1 MSISVNSV
9 LEPITEFSVL
19 STMAR
24 VIHLDEVHDVVIVME
39 LIDPPGKPIG
49 IGFEAL
55 RLSLESGDTKPV
67 AVEVP
72 EFLLVL
78 EDDLD
83 EKTKRDRD
91 EKWAVIAPLLDPVYP
106 GQIFVHGEMGRL
118 VGNRATELGMQRK
131 TIYRL
136 LYRYWFYGQV
146 RNALLKNYSAVG
158 VANRNYTSDKRPGR
172 KPRFQGV
179 LVPASKLLSAVDKR
193 CIRISYGLYAKSKTS
208 TIRSAYDKMLK
219 KFYSVKDLSRNSENR
234 IRLLPQSEIPT
245 FDQFDY
251 WGKIFFDP
259 IETDRGR
266 KGTTKWL
273 KDCRPLSGTV
283 RDWLRGPCHQF
294 EIDATIADIY
304 LVNSYSRRML
314 IGRPVVYI
322 VVDSYSGM
330 IVGLYVG
337 LEGPSW
343 NGARQALFNAFTSK
357 VDFCAQYGV
366 EIAAQDWDC
375 HHLPHQIYSD
385 RGEMLSLASEGL
397 ARGLSIEMGTAPPY
411 RPDWKPMVE
420 SRFGILNDLTG
431 IRWLPGGV
439 AAREKERGERDYRLD
454 ATLNLKEFTQIV
466 IECVLHYNRYHRQP
480 DRLTQSMM
488 NDGVEPT
495 PMGIWNWASENGV
508 IQPNNRPDELIYL
521 HLLPRERATVQKGG
535 VLFRGMYYVCEFAI
549 KENWFA
555 KARRNGVWSID
566 CRFDPNSAAHIWIQ
580 GENKQ
585 FLRCDL
591 RRSDAKYASYR
602 SDEIYD
608 LLEAYRQSPPAHK
621 RAELESRVDLVGT
634 VEQIISAAQAE
645 RKFEPPAPS
654 KAEAVGNI
662 RENRSQELQLER
674 ENATVPDGVRA
685 EPVQLAAEG
694 PTIGHDSYAGP
705 RSAQVIDLLKRLR
718 PGQQQ

>member
-1 MSISVNSV
+1 MNISVNDV
-9 LEPITEFSVL
+9 FEPVTEFSVL
-19 STMAR
+19 STMVRA
-24 VIHLDEVHDVVIVME
+24 IHIDEAHDAVIVMN
-39 LIDPPGKPIG
+39 LIDPPGKPYPMG
-49 IGFEAL
+49 LEEL
-55 RLSLESGDTKPV
+55 KLSLESGDTKSV
-67 AVEVP
+67 VTAVP

-83 EKTKRDRD
+83 ETAKRDRD
-91 EKWAVIAPLLDPVYP
+91 EKWAVIAPLLDPAYP

-118 VGNRATELGMQRK
+118 VGNRAAELGIQRK
-131 TIYRL
+131 TIYRH

-146 RNALLKNYSAVG
+146 RNALLKNYAAVG
-158 VANRNYTSDKRPGR
+158 VPNRNYTPDKRPGP
-172 KPRFQGV
+172 KPKFQGV
-179 LVPASKLLSAVDKR
+179 LVSPSKLLSVTDKR
-193 CIRISYGLYAKSKTS
+193 CIRIGYSLYTKDKTS

-219 KFYSVKDLSRNSENR
+219 KFYSVKDLSKNAENR
-234 IRLLPQSEIPT
+234 VRLLPESEIPN
-245 FDQFDY
+245 FNQFDY
-251 WGKIFFDP
+251 WGKQFFDE

-266 KGTTKWL
+266 KGLTKWL

-322 VVDSYSGM
+322 VVDSFSGM

-357 VDFCAQYGV
+357 VDFCAQYDV
-366 EIAAQDWDC
+366 EIIPEEWNC
-375 HHLPHQIYSD
+375 HHLPHNVYAD

-397 ARGLSIEMGTAPPY
+397 ATGLGIEMGTAPPY

-439 AAREKERGERDYRLD
+439 AAREQERGQRDYRLD
-454 ATLNLKEFTQIV
+454 ATLNLKEFTRII
-466 IECVLHYNRYHRQP
+466 IECVLHYNRHHRQP
-480 DRLTQSMM
+480 DRLTQAMM

-495 PMGIWNWASENGV
+495 PMGIWNWASENDL
-508 IQPNNRPDELIYL
+508 IQANNRPDELIYL

-535 VLFRGMYYVCEFAI
+535 VIFRGMHYVCEMAI
-549 KENWFA
+549 NENWFA

-566 CRFDPNSAAHIWIQ
+566 CRFDPNSAAHIWIH
-580 GENKQ
+580 GPNKQ
-585 FLRCDL
+585 FVRCDL
-591 RRSDAKYASYR
+591 RRSDIKYASYR

-608 LLEAYRQSPPAHK
+608 VLEAYRQIPPAHK
-621 RAELESRVDLVGT
+621 RAELESRVGLVDT
-634 VEQIISAAQAE
+634 VEQIITNAQAE
-645 RKFEPPAPS
+645 QKLEPPPS
-654 KAEAVGNI
+654 TKAEAVANI
-662 RENRSQELQLER
+662 RENRAEERILGR

-685 EPVQLAAEG
+685 EPVQPVADA
-694 PTIGHDSYAGP
+694 PTIAHDSYAGP
-705 RSAQVIDLLKRLR
+705 RSAEVIDLLKRRR
-718 PGQQQ
+718 PGQTQ